1 MMLSFA
7 KMHGLGNDFM
17 VVDGISQNVYFSE
30 YQIRKLANRNKG
42 IGFDQLLLIEAPQQ
56 PDVDFHYRI
65 FNADGSE
72 VEQCG
77 NGARCLAKFV
87 KKMGLT
93 WKHKFRVSTQKGIM
107 SVQLMRNG
115 LVSVDMGIPELEPQK
130 IPLAENE
137 EALNYQIELTTQTIS
152 FGSVSMGN
160 PHCVIDINNLEH
172 ELTDKV
178 VESLGKEINQHQM
191 FPKGVNVGFM
201 NIVSESEVRLRVFE
215 RGAGE
220 TLACGT
226 GACASMVVGRLQK
239 KLNQRTKVFLPGGHL
254 HIDWAGK
261 GESLKMIGPAD
272 FVYHGYLEI

>member
-17 VVDGISQNVYFSE
+17 VVDGISQNIYFNE
-30 YQIRKLANRNKG
+30 YQIRKLSNRNKG
-42 IGFDQLLLIEAPQQ
+42 VGFDQLLLIEPPPQ

-107 SVQLMRNG
+107 NLQLMRNG
-115 LVSVDMGIPELEPQK
+115 LVSVDMGVPVLEPEK
-130 IPLAENE
+130 IPLAHHE
-137 EALNYQIELTTQTIS
+137 ESLRYEMTLTKQTLE

-160 PHCVIDINNLEH
+160 PHCVINVDDLQD
-172 ELTDKV
+172 ELSDDL
-178 VESLGKEINQHQM
+178 VENVGKEINQHHL
-191 FPKGVNVGFM
+191 FPQGVNVGFM

-220 TLACGT
+220 TLACGS
-226 GACASMVVGRLQK
+226 GACASMVVGRLQN
-239 KLNQRTKVFLPGGHL
+239 KLSQRAKVYLPGGHL

-261 GESLKMIGPAD
+261 GQSLKMIGPAD